1 MSQDK
6 RRTKMKK
13 EIFKKYRHALWALYL
28 PIYLIAFFMLE
39 HYIGWDADYWVSYT
53 PLDDVIPFCEYFVIF
68 YYLWYPFMGAVGIWL
83 IFEDGDKFRR
93 YMWFIAIGFSA
104 SVVFMALF
112 PNGQN
117 LRPESFAH
125 DNIFTRM
132 VGAMYK
138 IDTNTNVLPSLHVVG
153 AFAAYFGLCDSRL
166 GKKVWLNISGLVLAL
181 LITASTVFI
190 KQHSML
196 DVYAGF
202 AVAAVLYVL
211 VYVVIKRAQKKHR
224 EKQLAAK
231 NNISEVGI

>member
-13 EIFKKYRHALWALYL
+13 EIFKKSRHALWALYL

-138 IDTNTNVLPSLHVVG
+138 IKIRMFYRVSMWSVPLPPISV
-153 AFAAYFGLCDSRL
+153 FATAGSEKKYGSIYRGLC
-166 GKKVWLNISGLVLAL
+166 L
-181 LITASTVFI
+181 L
-190 KQHSML
+190 
-196 DVYAGF
+196 Y
-202 AVAAVLYVL
+202 
-211 VYVVIKRAQKKHR
+211 
-224 EKQLAAK
+224 
-231 NNISEVGI
+231 